1 MNRRSRTLLTVTA
14 AGALALAG
22 CKSGKSSEAPA
33 KQDHH
38 PAPEGRVTVDQSAVL
53 PVDVRAGVQR
63 DFPGAA
69 VTNVNKRTYDDRV
82 VRFEVHVTTK
92 DGRQHVRE
100 YNADGKPAASPA
112 TRPAK

>member
-1 MNRRSRTLLTVTA
+1 MMLSVTV

-22 CKSGKSSEAPA
+22 CKGNKPSADARA
-33 KQDHH
+33 KADHH

-69 VTNVNKRTYDDRV
+69 VTDVNKRTYDDRV
-82 VRFEVHVTTK
+82 VRYEVHVTTK
-92 DGRQHVRE
+92 DGRQTTRV
-100 YNADGKPAASPA
+100 YDADGKAAAMPT
-112 TRPAK
+112 TRPAR